1 MWPDPLAE
9 RLARSGVVAAVTVEN
24 PEDAGPIAR
33 ALLAGGV
40 GAIELTFR
48 TARAAEAIRRI
59 RAEVPEILAGA
70 GTLLSRAHVEAA
82 MAAGAGFG
90 VAPGCNPT
98 TIAAARECGLP
109 FAPGVMTPTDMEIAL
124 EHGCRVLKY
133 FPASHL
139 AGPTALETMAAPFAH
154 LGVRFIPLGGITL
167 ASLPPWLASPSVLC
181 VGGSW
186 LAPREVVQ
194 RQDWAT
200 LRRNAELA
208 AQLVRARPLADRAS
222 ELGERVHP
230 GGYCPQIRARSPS
243 TDRA

>member
-1 MWPDPLAE
+1 MTTTSMLPDPLAE
-9 RLARSGVVAAVTVEN
+9 RLARSGVVAVVTVEN
-24 PEDAGPIAR
+24 PEDAAPIAR

-70 GTLLSRAHVEAA
+70 GTLLNRAHVEAA
-82 MAAGAGFG
+82 IEVGALFG
-90 VAPGCNPT
+90 VAPGCNPS

-133 FPASHL
+133 FPATNL
-139 AGPTALETMAAPFAH
+139 AGPSALETMAAPFAH
-154 LGVRFIPLGGITL
+154 LGLRFIPLGGINL
-167 ASLPPWLASPSVLC
+167 ASLPQWLASPAVLC

-186 LAPREVVQ
+186 LAPRDLIQ
-194 RQDWAT
+194 RKDWTA
-200 LRRNAELA
+200 LQRNAEQA
-208 AQLVRARPLADRAS
+208 AEIARARK
-222 ELGERVHP
+222 
-230 GGYCPQIRARSPS
+230 
-243 TDRA
+243 

>member
-1 MWPDPLAE
+1 MTMEPMLPNPIAE
-9 RLARSGVVAAVTVEN
+9 RLARSGVVAVVTVDS

-33 ALLAGGV
+33 ALLTGGV

-70 GTLLSRAHVEAA
+70 GTLLNRAHVEAA
-82 MAAGAGFG
+82 IEAGALFG
-90 VAPGCNPT
+90 VAPGCNPA

-133 FPASHL
+133 FPASNL
-139 AGPTALETMAAPFAH
+139 AGPSALETMAAPFAH
-154 LGVRFIPLGGITL
+154 LGLRFIPLGGINL
-167 ASLPPWLASPSVLC
+167 ASLPQWLASPSVLC

-186 LAPREVVQ
+186 LAPRDVIQ
-194 RQDWAT
+194 RKDWAA
-200 LRRNAELA
+200 LQRNAEQA
-208 AQLVRARPLADRAS
+208 AKVA
-222 ELGERVHP
+222 
-230 GGYCPQIRARSPS
+230 RARS
-243 TDRA
+243 